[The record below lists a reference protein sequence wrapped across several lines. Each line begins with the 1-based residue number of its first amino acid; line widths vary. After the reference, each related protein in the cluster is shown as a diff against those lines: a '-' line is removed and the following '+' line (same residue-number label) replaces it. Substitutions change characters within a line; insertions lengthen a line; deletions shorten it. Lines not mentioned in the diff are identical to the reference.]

1 MLILFMSS
9 LVLKNSNVIDVVTG
23 NINQKDISINEGL
36 IEELGS
42 NFKSASSKV
51 IDLDGKFVLPGLC
64 DAHVHVTAFTA
75 DFSKLK
81 NTSPFYVGI
90 KSLEI
95 LKGMLSRGFTT
106 VRDAGGADWGLSRH
120 LSENPTSGPRLLFCG
135 HALSQTGGHGD
146 MRGPGENSL
155 HECFCCAGLGHICD
169 GLPEVLKASREEIR
183 RGATHLKVMASGGVS
198 SPTDRITSTQFS
210 EEELSAIVNEANAAN
225 IPVMAH
231 AYTAKAINRAL
242 KCGVTSIEHGN
253 LLDIKSI
260 ELLKNNNAYLV
271 PTLIIYQ
278 ALIEQG
284 VEAGLSKEMVDKT
297 YEVLDAGIEAL
308 SFADKNDVQIVY
320 GTDLLGIMHPRQL
333 EEFNLRS
340 KVISP
345 LKLLQQA
352 TINASKLFNMEN
364 SIGQVKEGFFA
375 DLIVLDKNPIED
387 ISILTKPEK
396 HLHQVIKG
404 GNICFENNMLNSK
417 I

>member
-1 MLILFMSS
+1 MSS
-9 LVLKNSNVIDVVTG
+9 LILKNSNVIDVVTG

-155 HECFCCAGLGHICD
+155 HQCFCCAGLGHICD

-404 GNICFENNMLNSK
+404 GNICFENNMLNPK

>member
-1 MLILFMSS
+1 MSS
-9 LVLKNSNVIDVVTG
+9 LVLKNSNVIDVETG

-155 HECFCCAGLGHICD
+155 HQCFCCAGLGHICD

-375 DLIVLDKNPIED
+375 DLIVLDKNPIQD

-396 HLHQVIKG
+396 YLHQVIKG
-404 GNICFENNMLNSK
+404 GSICFENNMLNPK

>member
-9 LVLKNSNVIDVVTG
+9 LILKNSNIIDVVTG
-23 NINQKDISINEGL
+23 NISHKDIKINKGV
-36 IEELGS
+36 IEEFGS
-42 NFKSASSKV
+42 DLISASSKV
-51 IDLDGKFVLPGLC
+51 IDLNGQFVMPGLC
-64 DAHVHVTAFTA
+64 DAHVHATAFTA
-75 DFSKLK
+75 DFAKLK

-106 VRDAGGADWGLSRH
+106 VRDAGGADWGLSKH
-120 LSENPTSGPRLLFCG
+120 LLENPMSGPRLLFCG

-155 HECFCCAGLGHICD
+155 HQCFCCAGLGHICD

-210 EEELSAIVNEANAAN
+210 EEELTAIVNEANAAN

-260 ELLKNNNAYLV
+260 ELLKRNDAYLV
-271 PTLIIYQ
+271 PTLIIYK

-284 VEAGLSKEMVDKT
+284 VEAGLSKEMVEKT

-352 TINASKLFNMEN
+352 TINASKLFNMSN

-375 DLIVLDKNPIED
+375 DLIVLNKNPIED
-387 ISILTKPEK
+387 ISILTKPNK
-396 HLHQVIKG
+396 HLKLVIKDG
-404 GNICFENNMLNSK
+404 RICLNNENVN
-417 I
+417 

>member
-1 MLILFMSS
+1 MSS
-9 LVLKNSNVIDVVTG
+9 LVLKNSNVIDVETG

-242 KCGVTSIEHGN
+242 MCGVTSIEHGN

-284 VEAGLSKEMVDKT
+284 VEAGLSKQMVDKT

-404 GNICFENNMLNSK
+404 GNICFENNMLKPK